1 MPALRLEANYFNV
14 RYRNR
19 VADPIASVLGVLSNP
34 AYASL
39 VTFNP
44 SETLLD
50 RLIAPAASALGL
62 QNITGRP
69 YDPSTVYA
77 AVDERSNNTA
87 YQSAEGSDL
96 YDRYRFNLGPGEIG
110 RESCRDWEC
119 QYG

>member
-19 VADPIASVLGVLSNP
+19 VADPIASVLGVLSNT

-77 AVDERSNNTA
+77 AVDE
-87 YQSAEGSDL
+87 
-96 YDRYRFNLGPGEIG
+96 IG
-110 RESCRDWEC
+110 RASCRERVC
-119 QYG
+119 KYVCISVCAVS